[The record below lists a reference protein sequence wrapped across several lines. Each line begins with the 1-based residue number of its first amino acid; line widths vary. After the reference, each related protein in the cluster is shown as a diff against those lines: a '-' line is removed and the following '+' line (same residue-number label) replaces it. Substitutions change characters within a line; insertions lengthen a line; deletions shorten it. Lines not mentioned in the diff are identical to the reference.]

1 MKILEQIK
9 SEVNYLFFR
18 RYRYHRVERRHLAHY
33 YSHDS
38 SPARSDKPQVIF
50 MADGRRMHGGLAD
63 RLRGICSLY
72 ESARNLG
79 MDFRIYFRFPFR
91 LEDYLVPAGYDWRIA
106 DEDVSY
112 SNSTSRP
119 VYMDTRGETDL
130 REKRWQRH
138 YFEKAV
144 SDPAVRQFHCYSSF
158 FFAEER
164 FGELFSE
171 LFKPS
176 PALEKRLAETEPLLG
191 KHYISVST
199 RFLELLGDFDEPRRE
214 RFPLAPEEQKRLIEG
229 GVNKIREIR
238 TMAENRGKKVLVTSD
253 SMRFL
258 AAVSGVPDVV
268 TIPGRIAHIDR
279 KESDGESEMKTFVDF
294 FAIARAD
301 SSYLLIGPG
310 MYRSNFSKRAAQAG
324 SHPFNEIFFDH
335 ESDNHA

>member
-18 RYRYHRVERRHLAHY
+18 RYRYHRVERRHLADY
-33 YSHDS
+33 YSPDKQ
-38 SPARSDKPQVIF
+38 PAANTHPQVIF
-50 MADGRRMHGGLAD
+50 MADGKRMHGGLAD

-72 ESARNLG
+72 ESARGLG
-79 MDFRIYFRFPFR
+79 MDFRICFRFPFR
-91 LEDYLVPAGYDWRIA
+91 LEDYLVPSGYDWRIA

-112 SNSTSRP
+112 NSETSRP

-130 REKRWQRH
+130 REKRWQRN

-144 SDPAVRQFHCYSSF
+144 SDPTLLQFHCYSSF
-158 FFAEER
+158 FFAEDR

-171 LFKPS
+171 LFRPS

-191 KHYISVST
+191 KNYISVST

-214 RFPLAPEEQKRLIEG
+214 RFPLAPEEQKRLIEAC
-229 GVNKIREIR
+229 VNKIREIQS
-238 TMAENRGKKVLVTSD
+238 MPENRGKKVLVTSD
-253 SMRFL
+253 STRFL
-258 AAVSGVPDVV
+258 TAVSDIPDVV

-279 KESDGESEMKTFVDF
+279 KDSDGESEMKTFVDF
-294 FAIARAD
+294 FAILRAD
-301 SSYLLIGPG
+301 RSYLLVGPG

-324 SHPFNEIFFDH
+324 SHPFNEVFFDY